1 MWKKLY
7 EVLSRLLSLTK
18 KVEAHDKEIAEIRQE
33 LRDLTAIVH
42 RLAFEV
48 QRISERESHER
59 EKIQLKLE
67 NQLLRFERRLPSA
80 KPIEEDKEMD

>member
-7 EVLSRLLSLTK
+7 EVLSRLLALTK

-33 LRDLTAIVH
+33 IRDLTAIVH

-67 NQLLRFERRLPSA
+67 NQLLRFERRLSPA
-80 KPIEEDKEMD
+80 KPVEDDKEMD